1 MEASSRLELEQAHAE
16 LWNLTFSY
24 LKSMALEC
32 AVQLN
37 IPNVIH
43 NFGGKASLPN
53 ILSAIP
59 VPEHRRPYLPRLMR
73 FLVVSGILSFDS
85 PTLGEGRDPQ
95 FNKVFNAGLG
105 SNSRLVLDFVVAQY
119 GDVFDGISSLLDV
132 GGGDGSTART
142 IAKAFSHVKCSV
154 LDLPIVIADIQPGDG
169 LVDYIAGDMFSSIP
183 PTDAIVLKYV
193 LHDWN
198 DDDCVKILDQCKKAI
213 RSCKPAGGKVI
224 IIDTV
229 VGSPLKEMFEAQVT
243 SDLLMMV
250 IAGGKE
256 RDKQEW
262 HKIFMESGFKDYKI
276 RPVLGY
282 LSIIELYL

>member
-1 MEASSRLELEQAHAE
+1 MEASSRLELQQAHVE

-32 AVQLN
+32 VVQLN

-43 NFGGKASLPN
+43 NFGGSASLPN

-59 VPEHRRPYLPRLMR
+59 VPEHRRPYLLRLMR

-85 PTLGEGRDPQ
+85 PTLGEGMYQLTPLSRLLVDDTHINGCGSLGPFVLSQTTKYHVSSATYLSEWFKGEDGMGPMAAEMPFKMAHGTGPWGALGRDPQ

-154 LDLPIVIADIQPGDG
+154 LDLPIVIADIQQGDG
-169 LVDYIAGDMFSSIP
+169 MVDYIAGDMFSSIP
-183 PTDAIVLKYV
+183 PIDAIMLKVCIY
-193 LHDWN
+193 N
-198 DDDCVKILDQCKKAI
+198 DSSQL
-213 RSCKPAGGKVI
+213 
-224 IIDTV
+224 
-229 VGSPLKEMFEAQVT
+229 
-243 SDLLMMV
+243 
-250 IAGGKE
+250 
-256 RDKQEW
+256 
-262 HKIFMESGFKDYKI
+262 ESGQALFF
-276 RPVLGY
+276 
-282 LSIIELYL
+282 